1 MAQAQILHEGDIS
14 TVYKAKCLID
24 QKFYAVK
31 RYSDKMKN
39 NIVNPRYLYML
50 REIEILKLLDHP
62 LIVNFVDWFR
72 DDENYIYLAL
82 HLSEEGSLQ
91 QRLETIKTP
100 LNEQEIISLIAHLA
114 ITLQYVHS
122 KGITM

>member
-1 MAQAQILHEGDIS
+1 
-14 TVYKAKCLID
+14 
-24 QKFYAVK
+24 VK
-31 RYSDKMKN
+31 RYSDMMKN

-100 LNEQEIISLIAHLA
+100 LNE
-114 ITLQYVHS
+114 
-122 KGITM
+122 

>member
-14 TVYKAKCLID
+14 IVYKAKCLID

-39 NIVNPRYLYML
+39 NIVNPRYLSLL

-82 HLSEEGSLQ
+82 HLS
-91 QRLETIKTP
+91 
-100 LNEQEIISLIAHLA
+100 
-114 ITLQYVHS
+114 
-122 KGITM
+122 

>member
-1 MAQAQILHEGDIS
+1 
-14 TVYKAKCLID
+14 
-24 QKFYAVK
+24 
-31 RYSDKMKN
+31 
-39 NIVNPRYLYML
+39 ML

-100 LNEQEIISLIAHLA
+100 LNE
-114 ITLQYVHS
+114 
-122 KGITM
+122 